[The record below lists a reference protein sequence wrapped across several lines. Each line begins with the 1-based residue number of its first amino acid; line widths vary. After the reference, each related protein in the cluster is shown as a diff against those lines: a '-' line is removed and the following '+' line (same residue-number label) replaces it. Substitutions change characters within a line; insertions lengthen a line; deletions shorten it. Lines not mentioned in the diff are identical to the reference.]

1 MFARGLKPL
10 SIASVV
16 LIVGAFA
23 LVFFYAPN
31 DADQGFIQKI
41 FYLHVPLA
49 IVALCGFVA
58 GGVWGLRY
66 LRDGDRAHDLRSYVA
81 IHISL
86 ILGIGALITGSIWA
100 KASWG
105 HWWVWEEPTLV
116 SFLIVFL
123 LYACYQPLR
132 FSIEDPERQARTA
145 AVFSIVAG
153 AFVPLNF
160 LAVRMAESF
169 THPRVLSADRRLDA
183 RRDAADLPG
192 LAARH
197 GRPVHHAVQVRA
209 DVQAGVDAAA
219 RAQAPAG
226 RRRGRVAPD
235 PAQRGAAAAL
245 MPALPL
251 DDAGP
256 YVAAAYLVFLALILI
271 YVAIMAG
278 KLARIAREL
287 GELTQLVERRERAR
301 AEDAAEETVPR

>member
-10 SIASVV
+10 SFASVV

-58 GGVWGLRY
+58 GGVWGIQY
-66 LRDGDRAHDLRSYVA
+66 LRTGNRAHDLRSYVS
-81 IHISL
+81 IHMSL
-86 ILGIGALITGSIWA
+86 ILAVAALVTGSIWA
-100 KASWG
+100 KAAWG

-145 AVFSIVAG
+145 AVFSVVAG

-160 LAVRMAESF
+160 LAVRLAQSF
-169 THPRVLSADRRLDA
+169 THPRVLSATGGSMPGEMRLTFMVSLLAMAVLFVTLWKYELASKEASIQLRTLRRRL
-183 RRDAADLPG
+183 ADDDDPWI
-192 LAARH
+192 
-197 GRPVHHAVQVRA
+197 
-209 DVQAGVDAAA
+209 
-219 RAQAPAG
+219 PAG
-226 RRRGRVAPD
+226 RSAWAGGD
-235 PAQRGAAAAL
+235 P
-245 MPALPL
+245 
-251 DDAGP
+251 
-256 YVAAAYLVFLALILI
+256 VS
-271 YVAIMAG
+271 
-278 KLARIAREL
+278 
-287 GELTQLVERRERAR
+287 
-301 AEDAAEETVPR
+301 